1 MTFQSPQWLLAL
13 PVVLALVAFYVLL
26 QVRRKAYAARFT
38 NVALLGSLVPKRPG
52 WRRHLAFG
60 IVALGMAALVI
71 SLAVPSSEVRVPRER
86 ATVIMAVDVSLSMK
100 ATDIDPT
107 RFQAMQTAA
116 KQFVDVL
123 PARINLGL
131 VSFAGTATNLV
142 PPTTDRAQVANAID
156 HLDLAESTAIGEAIF
171 TSLTA
176 IENFQSTI
184 DTATEDLPPARIV
197 LLSDGYNTVG
207 RADTQA
213 IDAARAAGVPV
224 STIAFGTDYGTLD
237 LEGETVPVPVDRTTL
252 RAIADDT
259 GGSYSEAASA
269 SELEQVYADLGS
281 QIGYTTEPKDVSY
294 WFVRGGVLLALIGAC
309 LSLLWTNRLV

>member
-1 MTFQSPQWLLAL
+1 MSFQSPLWLLAL
-13 PVVLALVAFYVLL
+13 LVIAALVAFYVVL
-26 QVRRKAYAARFT
+26 QLRRKAYAARFT

-60 IVALGMAALVI
+60 VVALGLATLVV
-71 SLAVPSSEVRVPRER
+71 SLAVPSTEVRVPRER
-86 ATVIMAVDVSLSMK
+86 ATVVMAVDVSLSMQ
-100 ATDIDPT
+100 ATDIEPD
-107 RFQAMQTAA
+107 RFRAMQKAA
-116 KQFVDVL
+116 KEFVEVL
-123 PARINLGL
+123 PERINLGL

-142 PPTTDRAQVANAID
+142 PPTTDRAQVSNAID
-156 HLDLAESTAIGEAIF
+156 NLDLAESTAIGEAIF
-171 TSLTA
+171 SSLTA

-184 DTATEDLPPARIV
+184 DTATEELPPARIV

>member
-1 MTFQSPQWLLAL
+1 MTFQSPLWLLLLLA
-13 PVVLALVAFYVLL
+13 VAALVGLYVLL
-26 QVRRKAYAARFT
+26 QLRRKRYAARFT

-60 IVALGMAALVI
+60 LVVLALAALVV
-71 SLAVPSSEVRVPRER
+71 SLAVPSAEVRVPRER

-131 VSFAGTATNLV
+131 VSFAGTATTLV
-142 PPTTDRAQVANAID
+142 PPTTDRAQVRTAID
-156 HLDLAESTAIGEAIF
+156 HLQLAEATAIGEAVF
-171 TSLTA
+171 TSLSA
-176 IENFQSTI
+176 IENYQDSL
-184 DTATEDLPPARIV
+184 DTPSRDLPPARIV

-207 RADTQA
+207 RDDTQA
-213 IDAARAAGVPV
+213 IDAATSAKVPV

-237 LEGETVPVPVDRTTL
+237 LNGETVPVPVDRATL
-252 RAIADDT
+252 KKIADDT
-259 GGSYSEAASA
+259 GGSYSQAASA
-269 SELEQVYADLGS
+269 SELQKVYADLGS
-281 QIGYTTEPKDVSY
+281 QIGYITEPHDISP
-294 WFVRGGVLLALIGAC
+294 WFVRTGVFLAFLGAV
-309 LSLLWTNRLV
+309 LSLLWTQRLL